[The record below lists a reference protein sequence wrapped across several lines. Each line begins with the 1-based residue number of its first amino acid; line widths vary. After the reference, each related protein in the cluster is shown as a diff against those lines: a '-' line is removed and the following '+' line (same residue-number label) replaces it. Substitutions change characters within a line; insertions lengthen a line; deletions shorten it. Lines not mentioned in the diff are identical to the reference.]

1 MKGGVRLPPFSA
13 MAVLHAATS
22 GQAHR
27 GRRVTRGSSYP
38 RQRARCSVDC
48 VMWKKGRPLTASLLA
63 QVEGLIAEARR
74 CCVHEGPSCVRERPL
89 IKRGTAVSSLQFERK
104 MRGLRAEATPRTSD
118 ALCPGLDRVDARTKV
133 AVLGRRAPRYAPWLA
148 LDTISAAAVHR
159 GRRQRMLPTW
169 LVEGGQGHF
178 HH

>member
-13 MAVLHAATS
+13 MAVLHAAAS

-48 VMWKKGRPLTASLLA
+48 VMWKKGRPLNPSLLA
-63 QVEGLIAEARR
+63 QVGRPGAASRKVLAPG
-74 CCVHEGPSCVRERPL
+74 GPSYARGRPL
-89 IKRGTAVSSLQFERK
+89 IKRGTTIPSLQFERK

-133 AVLGRRAPRYAPWLA
+133 AVLGRRAPRYALWLA

-169 LVEGGQGHF
+169 LETSTKVNLF
-178 HH
+178 M